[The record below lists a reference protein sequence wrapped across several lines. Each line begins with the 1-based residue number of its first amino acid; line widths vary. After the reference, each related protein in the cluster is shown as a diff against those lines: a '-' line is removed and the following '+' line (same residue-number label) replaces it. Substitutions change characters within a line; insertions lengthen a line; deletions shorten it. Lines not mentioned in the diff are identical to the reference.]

1 MEGGRVVAP
10 GGGAAGGRGAAGR
23 RVAGWLRLAGRERL
37 AGRGRGREVGGGC
50 EGTALTPGGEPSFCD
65 RPSSREIIFAGA
77 GELNVY
83 VVFLLSMHVTNR
95 TPLDAKS

>member
-1 MEGGRVVAP
+1 PLLLSVPRWQCGIDDD
-10 GGGAAGGRGAAGR
+10 
-23 RVAGWLRLAGRERL
+23 
-37 AGRGRGREVGGGC
+37 
-50 EGTALTPGGEPSFCD
+50 TALTPGGEPSFCD